1 MDTVLSLA
9 WKRVSTMT
17 RLCTAAGIQD
27 VSIDPNQLNAA
38 LGRDQLLPDTQS
50 SEAATPSMGLIS
62 RTRKT

>member
-17 RLCTAAGIQD
+17 RLRTAAGIQD

-38 LGRDQLLPDTQS
+38 LGRDHLLPDTQS
-50 SEAATPSMGLIS
+50 SEAATSSMGLIGS
-62 RTRKT
+62 TRKT